1 MESNFIKNIH
11 TLINQVS
18 EQKNTIFDIVKD
30 LPNEIENARK
40 IANPEQIKEIETAYS
55 ELQKQFSK
63 LK

>member
-11 TLINQVS
+11 LLINQVS

-40 IANPEQIKEIETAYS
+40 IATPEQIKEIETAYS

>member
-40 IANPEQIKEIETAYS
+40 IATHEQIKEIENAYS

>member
-40 IANPEQIKEIETAYS
+40 IATHEQIKEIETAYS